1 METSIQPLWNNGF
14 VRLGGILGY
23 LLHISFS
30 ITGSIGGSL
39 IIWINLWNTFWF
51 LLFYFFICLVS
62 GFWWYVLVSLIFPSF
77 GKGAG
82 KEGNDINIKIIFTSP
97 LFIFLSLCDYNWFFN
112 NNLTKCQKIKVV
124 FSIFSIT
131 KLSLHLYDPS
141 FIRRI

>member
-1 METSIQPLWNNGF
+1 MCRWNIWVPPSYFIFYHRLHWWISHNLDKF
-14 VRLGGILGY
+14 VKHILI
-23 LLHISFS
+23 LLFA
-30 ITGSIGGSL
+30 
-39 IIWINLWNTFWF
+39 FWF

-82 KEGNDINIKIIFTSP
+82 KEGNDINIKIIFSGP

-112 NNLTKCQKIKVV
+112 NNLTKCQKIKEV
-124 FSIFSIT
+124 FSIFSVT

-141 FIRRI
+141 FICRI